1 MPYGYDHKYV
11 FTHLGYNLKITEMQA
26 ACGVAQL
33 EKLDYFISMR
43 RNNYAYLHHRLA
55 NHECLWFP
63 TVYPDAHPSWFGMPI
78 TLSPEA
84 KFKRDDLI
92 QWLAG
97 HNIGTRLLF
106 AGNATKQPFLKDQ
119 VYRVHGSLDQTDY
132 VMHNTFWMGVQPA
145 LTQPMLDFMCDTI
158 DQFMEEYQ

>member
-1 MPYGYDHKYV
+1 
-11 FTHLGYNLKITEMQA
+11 MQA

-43 RNNYAYLHHRLA
+43 RNNYAYLKNRLS
-55 NHECLWFP
+55 NHEELWFP
-63 TVYPDAHPSWFGMPI
+63 TVYPDAHPSWFGLPI
-78 TLSPEA
+78 TLSPEV

-145 LTQPMLDFMCDTI
+145 LTQPMLDYMCDTI
-158 DQFMEEYQ
+158 DKFMEEYQ